1 MANFE
6 LEPGTNLLLL
16 RKDNGK
22 TLMVIPS
29 SLRPK
34 FLHYAH
40 DRMNHA
46 GITRTQQHLS
56 NFWWESKNLDVQSY
70 IDSCLVCARRKGNY
84 GRPVRW
90 NIGHCRRGTRPFEVI
105 FLDFVYMPPC
115 RGKRF
120 LLTILDS
127 FSRYFMAI
135 PFTQDRAVDAA
146 RGLYQLYLQH
156 REKPVI
162 VSTDR
167 GTHFTGEVFSEYCKL
182 MDIKSELHCPWRP
195 QSTGN
200 LERQHRTLKNS
211 IFILCEERSC
221 QWLDILQEVISNMNA
236 MTNMST
242 GVSPHY
248 IITGRHPSLNLP
260 NADNDK
266 NRNPYPKL
274 YGMNLSRQLIKVHKA
289 VAIAAAEADAKMES
303 RLNTSPTKPL
313 NPGDKVLLYRPVSAE
328 AKRNKLPWLEGYT
341 VVKSNNMVT
350 KIRNAENVTCWVHR
364 TQLRYVPDRP
374 EHLINRKSTP
384 LMIPVP
390 VIPQI
395 ATKSPQPPI
404 GGRQIRIGSS
414 EKRRSKIP
422 VMTEIG
428 KNRQNSNIPASET
441 AANNTTN
448 VPKITQNVDGIVKNR
463 RNSSKPAS
471 QTAANNTTDMPKT
484 TQTLA
489 KSSSRSLRS
498 NGPTKSSVHPSQN
511 PASRLQPQIVNS
523 TRRYPDRIRGP
534 PSKFKDYVKH

>member
-1 MANFE
+1 M
-6 LEPGTNLLLL
+6 
-16 RKDNGK
+16 
-22 TLMVIPS
+22 
-29 SLRPK
+29 
-34 FLHYAH
+34 
-40 DRMNHA
+40 
-46 GITRTQQHLS
+46 
-56 NFWWESKNLDVQSY
+56 
-70 IDSCLVCARRKGNY
+70 
-84 GRPVRW
+84 
-90 NIGHCRRGTRPFEVI
+90 
-105 FLDFVYMPPC
+105 
-115 RGKRF
+115 
-120 LLTILDS
+120 
-127 FSRYFMAI
+127 
-135 PFTQDRAVDAA
+135 
-146 RGLYQLYLQH
+146 
-156 REKPVI
+156 
-162 VSTDR
+162 
-167 GTHFTGEVFSEYCKL
+167 
-182 MDIKSELHCPWRP
+182 
-195 QSTGN
+195 
-200 LERQHRTLKNS
+200 
-211 IFILCEERSC
+211 
-221 QWLDILQEVISNMNA
+221 
-236 MTNMST
+236 
-242 GVSPHY
+242 
-248 IITGRHPSLNLP
+248 
-260 NADNDK
+260 
-266 NRNPYPKL
+266 
-274 YGMNLSRQLIKVHKA
+274 
-289 VAIAAAEADAKMES
+289 
-303 RLNTSPTKPL
+303 
-313 NPGDKVLLYRPVSAE
+313 SAE

-341 VVKSNNMVT
+341 VVKSNNMVI
-350 KIRNAENVTCWVHR
+350 KIRNDDNVTCWVHR

-395 ATKSPQPPI
+395 ATKNPQPPI